1 MWLSLR
7 AILLARLRHGS
18 GRQLIFDPARRN
30 GKNQPHELNCVLTY
44 YHIVAPK
51 YFSYPAIDPSLFF
64 PLVKLSPCRKTG
76 KWLGQGPER
85 PIPAQIMQLGRLDL
99 RQNF

>member
-51 YFSYPAIDPSLFF
+51 CSVILLSAQAYFFH
-64 PLVKLSPCRKTG
+64 
-76 KWLGQGPER
+76 
-85 PIPAQIMQLGRLDL
+85 
-99 RQNF
+99 